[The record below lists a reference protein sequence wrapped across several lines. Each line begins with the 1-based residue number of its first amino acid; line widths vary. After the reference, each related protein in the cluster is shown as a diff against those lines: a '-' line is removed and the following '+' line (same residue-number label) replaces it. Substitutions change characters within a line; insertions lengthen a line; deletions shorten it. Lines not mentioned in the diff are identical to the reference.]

1 MQNQSQEPVKMG
13 TEDGTVHVSMK
24 QLIKGV
30 DIVFGGVVEI
40 LRSLEPQMAKRM
52 VETMLDKEEPADA
65 EEPNEPVAVADPV
78 SADAP
83 AADAD
88 GADDPADVTP
98 DEQHAEAA
106 TPSVT
111 VDDITKVI
119 VAKIKQKRS
128 NSGTIEKL
136 LKTYK
141 VEKVS
146 ELKPSQYEA
155 FLTDLSQI

>member
-1 MQNQSQEPVKMG
+1 MQTQSLEPVKTG
-13 TEDGTVHVSMK
+13 ADDGTVHVSMK

-40 LRSLEPQMAKRM
+40 LRSLEPQMAKQL
-52 VETMLDKEEPADA
+52 VNTLLDKGEPADA
-65 EEPNEPVAVADPV
+65 EEPNKPVAVADPV

-88 GADDPADVTP
+88 GADGPADVTP
-98 DEQHAEAA
+98 DEQDVEAA

>member
-1 MQNQSQEPVKMG
+1 MQTQSQAPVK
-13 TEDGTVHVSMK
+13 TATDDGTVHVSMK
-24 QLIKGV
+24 QLVKGV

-40 LRSLEPQMAKRM
+40 LRSLEPQMAKQL
-52 VETMLDKEEPADA
+52 VETMLDKEEHADA
-65 EEPNEPVAVADPV
+65 EEPNEPVAGADPV

-88 GADDPADVTP
+88 GADGPADVTP
-98 DEQHAEAA
+98 DEQSVDTAA
-106 TPSVT
+106 STVT

-128 NSGTIEKL
+128 NNEVIAKL

-155 FLTDLSQI
+155 FLTDISQI

>member
-1 MQNQSQEPVKMG
+1 MQTQSQEPVKTG
-13 TEDGTVHVSMK
+13 TDDGTVHVSMK

-40 LRSLEPQMAKRM
+40 LRSLEPQMAKQL
-52 VETMLDKEEPADA
+52 VNTLLDKEETADA
-65 EEPNEPVAVADPV
+65 KEPNGPVAAADPV

-88 GADDPADVTP
+88 GTDVPADVTP
-98 DEQHAEAA
+98 DDPPAA
-106 TPSVT
+106 PSVT

-128 NSGTIEKL
+128 NSGVIEKL

>member
-1 MQNQSQEPVKMG
+1 MQTQSQEPVKTG
-13 TEDGTVHVSMK
+13 TDDGTVHVSMK

-40 LRSLEPQMAKRM
+40 LRSLEPQMAKQL
-52 VETMLDKEEPADA
+52 VNTLLDKEETADA
-65 EEPNEPVAVADPV
+65 KETNDPVAVADPV

-88 GADDPADVTP
+88 GADILADVTP
-98 DEQHAEAA
+98 DDPPA

-128 NSGTIEKL
+128 NSGVIEKL